1 MIDRIKEAKNLKS
14 LLLIYSK
21 SDDWVPIEMGR
32 KFKENSPVE
41 TELWTVDNAKHA
53 SFMKSDHRDEYSKKI
68 LDYFD
73 RSTKNSV

>member
-21 SDDWVPIEMGR
+21 TDDWVDVEMGSR
-32 KFKENSPVE
+32 FKENSPVA

-53 SFMKSDHRDEYSKKI
+53 SIMKSAHKNEYSKKI
-68 LDYFD
+68 LDYFN
-73 RSTKNSV
+73 TNVV